1 MKLLLSI
8 GLLMRFLFFVEP
20 TLCDISRIYILDG
33 FNGIIGFDGRSSSVS
48 TFGPLYGW
56 YAYAGSF
63 GELAKPDKALAVSK
77 EEALPAA

>member
-1 MKLLLSI
+1 MKLLLFI
-8 GLLMRFLFFVEP
+8 GLLRRFLFFVEP
-20 TLCDISRIYILDG
+20 TLCEMSRIYILDG

-56 YAYAGSF
+56 YAGSF